1 MTTTKAAM
9 KKLSPQPKP
18 VPAEGLPARVGV
30 KEFRDQATR
39 LLARGA
45 PFAVE
50 RHGKVIGLYT
60 PLTWTPEQQA
70 RVEQAAQGLDAT
82 LAQVARDLG
91 LSVEDL
97 EEVLVGDLP

>member
-1 MTTTKAAM
+1 MTTSKATA
-9 KKLSPQPKP
+9 KKLSPRAK
-18 VPAEGLPARVGV
+18 AASEGLPTRVGV

-39 LLARGA
+39 LLAQDA

-70 RVEQAAQGLDAT
+70 RVEQAAHGLDAT
-82 LAQVARDLG
+82 MAQVARDLG
-91 LSVEDL
+91 LSLDALED
-97 EEVLVGDLP
+97 VLVGDLP